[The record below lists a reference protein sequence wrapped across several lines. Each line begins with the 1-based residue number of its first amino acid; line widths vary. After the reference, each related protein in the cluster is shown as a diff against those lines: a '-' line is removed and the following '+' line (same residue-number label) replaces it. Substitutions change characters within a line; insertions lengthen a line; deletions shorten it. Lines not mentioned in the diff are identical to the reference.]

1 MDCCICGPMAAIY
14 RPPRNTI
21 CSPCY
26 EGAKAIIAF
35 LNADEHTT
43 GDGGSSDGS
52 RGLIKHTNSSTKAR
66 ALNPYGFQ
74 CCTSIVYTVGI
85 NSLNMSK
92 RIKLGNF

>member
-43 GDGGSSDGS
+43 GDGGSSDGF

-66 ALNPYGFQ
+66 ALTLLILMVSNVARQLYIQ
-74 CCTSIVYTVGI
+74 
-85 NSLNMSK
+85 
-92 RIKLGNF
+92 